1 MLAEV
6 NTQILQG
13 SLDLTGEGAGHKGFE
28 VALHIMGKHKS
39 YR

>member
-13 SLDLTGEGAGHKGFE
+13 SLDLTGEGAGYSGLLGLK
-28 VALHIMGKHKS
+28 
-39 YR
+39 